1 MRVAVGADHAGFPIK
16 QRVIAAIEKLGHTV
30 IDRGTHSID
39 PVDFPDIT
47 QATCAP
53 VLDGSADRADLVCG
67 TGAGAIMA
75 ANKIPGIRCGLANE
89 TYSAHQA
96 VEHDDANAIALGAW
110 LVPPAFIDEIVA
122 ALPRRRP
129 STTTRTPAAVSRSS
143 MPSTNCGPLPPSLP
157 SPPDPVPSI
166 KGDPPMTTTIA
177 HGPDPAYLC
186 AGLEGPQQDGHRR
199 RHSARASRTTTSSPT
214 EPRRRSTSAPCSS
227 PRTTPS
233 WARCSR
239 SPRSRSDS

>member
-30 IDRGTHSID
+30 IDRGTHSTD

-53 VLDGSADRADLVCG
+53 VLDGSADRAVLVCG

-122 ALPRRRP
+122 AFLAATFDDDEDTRRRVEKLN
-129 STTTRTPAAVSRSS
+129 ALDELRSHS
-143 MPSTNCGPLPPSLP
+143 
-157 SPPDPVPSI
+157 PVPSL
-166 KGDPPMTTTIA
+166 TT
-177 HGPDPAYLC
+177 
-186 AGLEGPQQDGHRR
+186 
-199 RHSARASRTTTSSPT
+199 
-214 EPRRRSTSAPCSS
+214 
-227 PRTTPS
+227 
-233 WARCSR
+233 
-239 SPRSRSDS
+239 